1 MQFAKIFNATKMV
14 QMLFNMKNFLMI
26 GTSDHDIIH
35 IYCYDGDVSRRLVEK
50 ERIII
55 LGLLITHGE

>member
-1 MQFAKIFNATKMV
+1 
-14 QMLFNMKNFLMI
+14 MKNFLMI